1 MSLRLNRACRSYA
14 GSALFS
20 LNYIRCNIYKK
31 IVHGHRTSCAKKRV
45 IIVFNVHIV
54 IIVQKRHCSFG
65 KSSIFVC
72 NYIKSLA
79 LSALNMVYQ
88 KL

>member
-1 MSLRLNRACRSYA
+1 MPLRLSRTYRSYA

-20 LNYIRCNIYKK
+20 LNYIQYVITCTKK

-54 IIVQKRHCSFG
+54 IIVQKD
-65 KSSIFVC
+65 IV
-72 NYIKSLA
+72 A
-79 LSALNMVYQ
+79 LEKVAFLRAIMSNL
-88 KL
+88 

>member
-1 MSLRLNRACRSYA
+1 M
-14 GSALFS
+14 
-20 LNYIRCNIYKK
+20 YKK
-31 IVHGHRTSCAKKRV
+31 NCAWSPHQFGKKKEKRV

-65 KSSIFVC
+65 KRSIFAC
-72 NYIKSLA
+72 NYVKSLA
-79 LSALNMVYQ
+79 FSALNMIYQ

>member
-1 MSLRLNRACRSYA
+1 MPLRLSRAYRSYA

-20 LNYIRCNIYKK
+20 LNYIRYNMYKK

-54 IIVQKRHCSFG
+54 IIVQKRHCSFR
-65 KSSIFVC
+65 KSSIFAC
-72 NYIKSLA
+72 NYVKSLA
-79 LSALNMVYQ
+79 LSTLNMVYQ
-88 KL
+88 KS